1 MAAAGNWT
9 LPRYA
14 VTALIVAC
22 ALFMETLDATVIA
35 TSLPAIAVDL
45 HEDPISLKLALTS
58 YMVSLAIFIPASG
71 WVADRFG
78 ARLIFRVAISIFTL
92 ASIGCGFAGNLPE
105 LVAGRLWQGL
115 GGAMMVPVGRLLLM
129 RSVER
134 GDLVR
139 ALSYLT
145 VPALFGPVAG
155 PLLGGFITTY
165 FHWRWI
171 FWINAP
177 IGVLG
182 IILATI
188 YIDDVREDNPGPLDV
203 VGFILSG
210 LGLASLLF
218 GLVAAGGGLVP
229 LSMAMLFIGFGAL
242 ILAAYAVHAGRT
254 AFPLLDLKLLSL
266 QTFRASV
273 GGGALFRIGIGSIPF
288 LLPLM
293 LQMGFGRNSFQSGSI
308 TFAASAGALLMKTT
322 AAPILRRFGFRRV
335 LASGAMA
342 SGVLLSSYGF
352 FTPQTP
358 AFLMMGVL
366 LVSGFI
372 NSLEF
377 TGLNAIAYAEI
388 DNADMSRAVSFASV
402 AQQLALSLG
411 IAAGAGALQGWAKLN
426 PEVGVFSPS
435 SFKTAFM
442 AMGLLSFS
450 SALVFLRLPANA
462 GAELTVRRAK
472 SAPDAEAAR

>member
-1 MAAAGNWT
+1 LN

-58 YMVSLAIFIPASG
+58 YLVSLAIFIPVSG

-78 ARLIFRVAISIFTL
+78 ARLIFRIAISIFTL
-92 ASIGCGFAGNLPE
+92 ASIGCGLAGDLPQ
-105 LVAGRLWQGL
+105 LVAGRLAQGL

-155 PLLGGFITTY
+155 PLLGGFVTTY

-177 IGVLG
+177 IGVIG
-182 IILATI
+182 IILATLFI
-188 YIDDVREDNPGPLDV
+188 EDVREDNPGPLDV

-218 GLVAAGGGLVP
+218 GLAVAGGGLAP
-229 LSMAMLFIGFGAL
+229 LSATIALVAFGAL
-242 ILAAYAVHAGRT
+242 ALAAYVLHARRI

-266 QTFRASV
+266 HTFRAGV
-273 GGGALFRIGIGSIPF
+273 AGGALFRIGIGSIPL

-308 TFAASAGALLMKTT
+308 TFVASAGALMMKTT
-322 AAPILRRFGFRRV
+322 AAPILRRLGFRKV
-335 LASGAMA
+335 LAGAATISGA
-342 SGVLLSSYGF
+342 LLATYGF
-352 FTPQTP
+352 FTPTTP
-358 AFLMMGVL
+358 PLIMMGIL
-366 LVSGFI
+366 LVSGFV
-372 NSLEF
+372 NSLAF

-388 DNADMSRAVSFASV
+388 ENADMSRAVSFASV
-402 AQQLALSLG
+402 AQQLSLSLG
-411 IAAGAGALQGWAKLN
+411 IAAGAAALQGWARLD
-426 PEVGVFSPS
+426 PGAGVFAQT
-435 SFKTAFM
+435 SFRFAFIL
-442 AMGLLSFS
+442 MGLLCIS
-450 SALVFLRLPANA
+450 SAALFLRLPADA
-462 GAELTVRRAK
+462 GAELTVRPAKRADA
-472 SAPDAEAAR
+472 APAPSPRA

>member
-1 MAAAGNWT
+1 
-9 LPRYA
+9 
-14 VTALIVAC
+14 
-22 ALFMETLDATVIA
+22 
-35 TSLPAIAVDL
+35 
-45 HEDPISLKLALTS
+45 
-58 YMVSLAIFIPASG
+58 MVSLAIFIPASG

-92 ASIGCGFAGNLPE
+92 ASIGCGFASDLPE
-105 LVAGRLWQGL
+105 LVAGRLFQGL

-177 IGVLG
+177 IGVVG
-182 IILATI
+182 IVLATI
-188 YIDDVREDNPGPLDV
+188 FIEDVREANPGPLDV

-218 GLVAAGGGLVP
+218 GLAVAGGGLAPSSVTIA
-229 LSMAMLFIGFGAL
+229 LIGFGAL
-242 ILAAYAVHAGRT
+242 SLAAYVFHARRT
-254 AFPLLDLKLLSL
+254 AFPMLDLKLLSL

-273 GGGALFRIGIGSIPF
+273 AGGALFRIGIGSIPSAAAADAADG
-288 LLPLM
+288 LRQECL
-293 LQMGFGRNSFQSGSI
+293 SI
-308 TFAASAGALLMKTT
+308 GLDHFRR
-322 AAPILRRFGFRRV
+322 LRRRAFDEDDGGADPAPLRLSPRPRRRRDDERRS
-335 LASGAMA
+335 SGDLRLFHAGDA
-342 SGVLLSSYGF
+342 ARV
-352 FTPQTP
+352 
-358 AFLMMGVL
+358 MMGIL
-366 LVSGFI
+366 LVSGFV

-402 AQQLALSLG
+402 AQQLSLSLG
-411 IAAGAGALQGWAKLN
+411 IAAGAGVLQGWPRLDPGATFLAAVN
-426 PEVGVFSPS
+426 FR
-435 SFKTAFM
+435 FAFI
-442 AMGLLSFS
+442 G
-450 SALVFLRLPANA
+450 
-462 GAELTVRRAK
+462 
-472 SAPDAEAAR
+472 